1 MFEARQVSNSQ
12 ECLDFI
18 PKLEVNI
25 HTYQRMFSV
34 DCIDQVN
41 KESSLPTKS
50 KNLFEFIFI
59 FWSERANRTKFIPL
73 INTLYKSFHASMQ
86 SKTASYQCALRNT
99 QITAQK
105 TLQQF
110 PSN

>member
-41 KESSLPTKS
+41 KEIPLPIKS
-50 KNLFEFIFI
+50 KNYLNLF
-59 FWSERANRTKFIPL
+59 
-73 INTLYKSFHASMQ
+73 LYFGPKGQTGQNSF
-86 SKTASYQCALRNT
+86 L
-99 QITAQK
+99 
-105 TLQQF
+105 
-110 PSN
+110 